1 MVNQT
6 NSQSMNV
13 RSGLSVIFASSKMRL
28 LTLSRYPGQLLVDI
42 ITPVVFALMPILIGR
57 ASAGDQ
63 ASTVFAGNTGT
74 SNYVSYMLIG
84 ACIFSI
90 VFFAFWNVAY
100 WLRAE
105 METGTIEALYLSPT
119 NRIWVAG
126 GIALYSLI
134 RGILAAAIAYFLG
147 SILFGVN
154 PLQGNLTLALIFI
167 LVGAIP
173 LYGLTLVFGALVL
186 RLKQANT
193 LVNLMQWIVSFLM
206 GIFFP
211 IAVLPTFLRFTAM
224 LFPPT
229 WMTNGARASILG
241 IGYFFNEW
249 YLDLAILWG
258 FVIFT
263 PLFGYWVFRSV
274 EDGIRRNE
282 GVGTF

>member
-1 MVNQT
+1 MANQT
-6 NSQSMNV
+6 NSQRMNV
-13 RSGLSVIFASSKMRL
+13 RSGLSVVFASSKMRL

-42 ITPVVFALMPILIGR
+42 ITPIVFALMPILIGQ
-57 ASAGDQ
+57 ASAGGE
-63 ASTVFAGNTGT
+63 AEAVFAGNTGT
-74 SNYVSYMLIG
+74 GNYISYMLIG

-90 VFFAFWNVAY
+90 VFFAFWHVAY

-119 NRIWVAG
+119 HRIWVAG
-126 GIALYSLI
+126 GTALYSLI

-154 PLQGNLTLALIFI
+154 PLQGNLLLALIFI
-167 LVGAIP
+167 LVGAVP

-211 IAVLPTFLRFTAM
+211 IAILPAFLRFTAL

-241 IGYFFNEW
+241 ISYFFDEW

-258 FVIFT
+258 FVIFA

-274 EDGIRRNE
+274 ENGIRRNE